1 VTRPSSPRLDPTHTR
16 RVLEGVLRE
25 IRDTDKS
32 RRPHLKLQEFS
43 GEEDWEGFI
52 SHFEFAQN

>member
-1 VTRPSSPRLDPTHTR
+1 MRERYREFDFEQMHVP
-16 RVLEGVLRE
+16 E

-43 GEEDWEGFI
+43 GEEDW
-52 SHFEFAQN
+52 